1 MDNMNV
7 NILLHL
13 FWISIMVNIQN
24 SNKNFVM
31 ISAPGK
37 VLTVKEGSQKEILT
51 GTFAE
56 DYPLSILIADDNF
69 VNQKLIERI
78 LSKLGYQT
86 DVASDGIQVLNLFGK
101 KEHDVILMDVRM
113 PQMDGFETT
122 QIIRHLPVWQP
133 YIIAM
138 TANAMSNDREE
149 CLENGMNDYIPKP
162 VCLIEVINKLKIAA
176 EYRNNRK

>member
-1 MDNMNV
+1 
-7 NILLHL
+7 
-13 FWISIMVNIQN
+13 
-24 SNKNFVM
+24 M

-37 VLTVKEGSQKEILT
+37 VLSVDERAQKENVT

-56 DYPLSILIADDNF
+56 YYPLNILIADDNF

-78 LSKLGYQT
+78 LAKLGYQT
-86 DVASDGIQVLNLFGK
+86 DIASDGLQVLNLFGK
-101 KEHDVILMDVRM
+101 KEHNVILMDVRM

-122 QIIRHLPVWQP
+122 QIIRQMPVEQP

-162 VCLIEVINKLKIAA
+162 ICLNEVISKLKIAA
-176 EYRNNRK
+176 NYCYDRR